1 MAHYLDFVARGRMGF
16 TRLITHR
23 FALGDYREAFLVA
36 RGKST
41 HRAVKIV
48 FDVDPPRS

>member
-36 RGKST
+36 RGKSK